1 MVSPYIERTK
11 KSMLYEGT
19 AISKKPDETIRN
31 EIAELR
37 DERKISLYF
46 HAPDP

>member
-46 HAPDP
+46 HAPNP